1 MFNNI
6 YQRLK
11 NTFNMS
17 YLRFIFKYTA
27 LGQFLNQNNNPSLFQ
42 FLNIYFSTWWKGL
55 WIKLFI
61 KDKDLR
67 YQFEQIIKAVTLL
80 RQKDE
85 QGSIGGLFE
94 ISDEFFEIHF
104 RRKKTTFRIIANH
117 HNPLEFATNIVKN
130 NESITA
136 IDSILYNLESNNLA
150 TSENIEAVIKHKA
163 PQSMQRGLETL
174 QEVNLLSKENR
185 EFIFKY
191 QQPLRL
197 AYMIK
202 DSPKIFH
209 DNREFIT
216 NHPHPYGLTKVIN
229 FLQLAQILNQTSLD
243 LINAHY
249 NCDDINNER
258 GFIYILDMLNFPL
271 INLLTQDNFNSLMN
285 PDHVILISP
294 EGLRYWQRI
303 PPHLLTQ
310 ENFERL
316 LVASRA
322 RDALR
327 QLDNVINQIIGIP
340 EPVAQVAANFNNGQS
355 THTTSVHR
363 SVSESATKLRNSYGR
378 GTNLEAKIKEI
389 KAYVQD
395 LDGSPNH
402 QAAKRCIT
410 RITARD
416 YFFTDSSDVS
426 TRQLL
431 ALAFTAIHDDD
442 KRIGTL
448 EDAKALFIQAL
459 YEIQRGYNLNDVGH
473 ELGGEDRP
481 ICPGGTFNKIMEKLN
496 GIHTDVKIYYITTQG
511 ANLKFQK
518 LAAERALDYLKT
530 IASPKTADGYQQCK
544 TILDQIQ
551 QENSLEPIWDKIKDI
566 VAKEIWEEF
575 HEAYQE
581 NPQHKSYTDLIN
593 YGGQFLYAPERLS
606 EIEKQLLASD
616 GYQQLIGLQ
625 IRNLSHTSPP
635 SIIDHL
641 HQHSLWA
648 NRHASQAFQEAFDK
662 QFGLAIIPKP

>member
-229 FLQLAQILNQTSLD
+229 FLQLVSNIL
-243 LINAHY
+243 
-249 NCDDINNER
+249 
-258 GFIYILDMLNFPL
+258 
-271 INLLTQDNFNSLMN
+271 
-285 PDHVILISP
+285 
-294 EGLRYWQRI
+294 
-303 PPHLLTQ
+303 
-310 ENFERL
+310 
-316 LVASRA
+316 
-322 RDALR
+322 
-327 QLDNVINQIIGIP
+327 
-340 EPVAQVAANFNNGQS
+340 
-355 THTTSVHR
+355 
-363 SVSESATKLRNSYGR
+363 
-378 GTNLEAKIKEI
+378 
-389 KAYVQD
+389 
-395 LDGSPNH
+395 
-402 QAAKRCIT
+402 
-410 RITARD
+410 
-416 YFFTDSSDVS
+416 
-426 TRQLL
+426 
-431 ALAFTAIHDDD
+431 
-442 KRIGTL
+442 
-448 EDAKALFIQAL
+448 
-459 YEIQRGYNLNDVGH
+459 
-473 ELGGEDRP
+473 
-481 ICPGGTFNKIMEKLN
+481 
-496 GIHTDVKIYYITTQG
+496 
-511 ANLKFQK
+511 
-518 LAAERALDYLKT
+518 
-530 IASPKTADGYQQCK
+530 
-544 TILDQIQ
+544 
-551 QENSLEPIWDKIKDI
+551 
-566 VAKEIWEEF
+566 
-575 HEAYQE
+575 
-581 NPQHKSYTDLIN
+581 
-593 YGGQFLYAPERLS
+593 LS
-606 EIEKQLLASD
+606 
-616 GYQQLIGLQ
+616 
-625 IRNLSHTSPP
+625 
-635 SIIDHL
+635 
-641 HQHSLWA
+641 
-648 NRHASQAFQEAFDK
+648 
-662 QFGLAIIPKP
+662 